1 MALIEIAQERF
12 AHYCQS
18 LHRHSF
24 IQTPEMAQLLTKR
37 GAEPHFLGLEKDG
50 ELKLAAMVFRK
61 KVLGGW
67 RLELNAGPNTNSP
80 EYLKEFYSQLKAYA
94 KKHHVIECIVKPYDD
109 YQQFDSN
116 GNTLSETNEQLIA
129 LLTSLGFQHDG
140 FKIGYPEGEPV
151 WHYVKNLEGITPS
164 RLSQS
169 FSKKGKALLKKANTF
184 GITLRSLNRD
194 ELHHFK
200 EITAATSD
208 RRDYSDKS
216 LSYYQDFYDS
226 FGDYCEFMVATLN
239 FNDYLTN
246 LKQKQNQLGARI
258 EKLDNELMTHP
269 HSEKKQNQLRE
280 LSSQFETFDVR
291 ISEALDFLK
300 EYGAKEIILA
310 GSLFLYTPQE
320 AVYLF
325 SGSYPEFNRFYAP
338 ALLQEHA
345 MLTAIARGIKTYN
358 FLGITGEFDGS
369 DGVLRFKQNFN
380 GYILQKPG
388 TFRYYP
394 RPMLFQSIQ
403 FLKKL
408 LKRY

>member
-1 MALIEIAQERF
+1 MSLWLIPI
-12 AHYCQS
+12 
-18 LHRHSF
+18 
-24 IQTPEMAQLLTKR
+24 
-37 GAEPHFLGLEKDG
+37 
-50 ELKLAAMVFRK
+50 LK
-61 KVLGGW
+61 
-67 RLELNAGPNTNSP
+67 
-80 EYLKEFYSQLKAYA
+80 
-94 KKHHVIECIVKPYDD
+94 
-109 YQQFDSN
+109 
-116 GNTLSETNEQLIA
+116 
-129 LLTSLGFQHDG
+129 
-140 FKIGYPEGEPV
+140 
-151 WHYVKNLEGITPS
+151 
-164 RLSQS
+164 
-169 FSKKGKALLKKANTF
+169 
-184 GITLRSLNRD
+184 
-194 ELHHFK
+194 
-200 EITAATSD
+200 
-208 RRDYSDKS
+208 
-216 LSYYQDFYDS
+216 
-226 FGDYCEFMVATLN
+226 
-239 FNDYLTN
+239 
-246 LKQKQNQLGARI
+246 
-258 EKLDNELMTHP
+258 
-269 HSEKKQNQLRE
+269 KKQNQLRE

-325 SGSYPEFNRFYAP
+325 SGSYPEFNRFYAS

-380 GYILQKPG
+380 GYILQKAG